1 MKKIIL
7 FSLAI
12 ATFTQLSAQKV
23 GGGIEGGMSYSWLAT
38 DSKKATTDGGRL
50 GFVYG
55 LFMDINLTDNFAF
68 STGVNVIENGGVLKY
83 SQMIKLQTNDG
94 LYQLDST
101 ATVFY
106 KLRYLELPLSIKGKT
121 KEIGYI
127 TYFGKAGLSPMIS
140 IRSRADVSDTE
151 VKNIDN
157 NNAIVDDLENLNI
170 KDEINIFNFG
180 LHLGAGI
187 EYSLGGSTAVI
198 VEVQFHNNFLD
209 MTKDN
214 SEQNNTS
221 SITSSLLQLKAGIKF

>member
-12 ATFTQLSAQKV
+12 ATFAQLSAQKV

-55 LFMDINLTDNFAF
+55 LFMDINLSDNFAF
-68 STGVNVIENGGVLKY
+68 ATGVNVIENGGVLKY

-94 LYQLDST
+94 LYRLDSSS
-101 ATVFY
+101 TVKY
-106 KLRYLELPLSIKGKT
+106 KLRYLELPISIKGKT

-127 TYFGKAGLSPMIS
+127 TYFGKAGVSPMIS
-140 IRSRADVSDTE
+140 IRSRADVSDSYAFDETNMVFVE
-151 VKNIDN
+151 
-157 NNAIVDDLENLNI
+157 DLENLNI
-170 KDEINIFNFG
+170 KDEINIFNIGF
-180 LHLGAGI
+180 HLGAGI

-198 VEVQFHNNFLD
+198 VEFQYHNNFLD

-214 SEQNNTS
+214 SEQNNTI
-221 SITSSLLQLKAGIKF
+221 SITSSLVQLKAGIKF

>member
-1 MKKIIL
+1 
-7 FSLAI
+7 
-12 ATFTQLSAQKV
+12 
-23 GGGIEGGMSYSWLAT
+23 
-38 DSKKATTDGGRL
+38 
-50 GFVYG
+50 
-55 LFMDINLTDNFAF
+55 MDINLTDNFAF

-187 EYSLGGSTAVI
+187 EYSLGGSTAVV

>member
-68 STGVNVIENGGVLKY
+68 STGVNLIENGGVLKY

-170 KDEINIFNFG
+170 KDEINIFNIGF
-180 LHLGAGI
+180 HLGAGI

-198 VEVQFHNNFLD
+198 VEFQYHNNFLD